1 MNNNYEMKS
10 FVRKLNGENAFKVE
24 SDLNKERLQEL
35 TATRDKL
42 NAEIDELSRDT
53 LTGSKTRFIENELS
67 AYGLPATASRFITGD
82 TPEDIQ
88 TSVKKFASICNNQPT
103 RPTLI
108 ATPSDDYAR
117 RERERAHEQEI
128 KRNWRDLDES
138 LFPTWS

>member
-1 MNNNYEMKS
+1 MNNDYEMKS
-10 FVRKLNGENAFKVE
+10 FIRKLNGENAFKVE
-24 SDLNKERLQEL
+24 SDLNKERLAEL
-35 TATRDKL
+35 TAERDKL

-67 AYGLPATASRFITGD
+67 AYGLPATASKFITGD

-88 TSVKKFASICNNQPT
+88 ANVKKFASICNNQPI
-103 RPTLI
+103 RPTQT

-117 RERERAHEQEI
+117 RERERVHEQEI
-128 KRNWRDLDES
+128 KRALEDVNET